1 MRRRGWWCRGGA
13 QGFGEDSSA
22 VLGEEGDLNRDVE
35 GRKKMIGGLIGGS
48 IKRFKVYFCH
58 IGL

>member
-1 MRRRGWWCRGGA
+1 M
-13 QGFGEDSSA
+13 
-22 VLGEEGDLNRDVE
+22 LGEEGDLNRDVE